1 MRTTRHSIQKGDV
14 SVAELAEQALE
25 RGEATP
31 RMAQIIVE
39 HLLGDDAP
47 ASLKGD
53 TVECILERVAE
64 VPYKPR
70 LPQFA
75 ENLEASGTQIE
86 YVTKAGTK
94 AVMDQPKGYAQVMA
108 SPDRDAWLEAS
119 RESFLGLKN
128 VRGNRMRREDEATL
142 EGPIFDVVSV
152 YKCKLDPATN
162 MLDRVTVRHNVDGN
176 RGKRVLA
183 KRGIAYGIP
192 TSSTTLDEIAFK
204 MMVSDAANRQRYL
217 TKADVKSAYTNAW
230 TSRGKRFLKCP
241 DTAQE
246 FDEDGTPMVLE
257 LGPPL
262 FGEPEAGREW
272 QMTLEADLT
281 ELGWVPA
288 ENVPCMWRLDTGNND
303 CLLGIVVDDLFF
315 SEKNG
320 PDEVDHGGQ
329 AQRVDR
335 VHVQCTSEAG
345 QRERPAA
352 GARARG
358 VHGRLRPVLQR
369 D

>member
-1 MRTTRHSIQKGDV
+1 
-14 SVAELAEQALE
+14 
-25 RGEATP
+25 
-31 RMAQIIVE
+31 MAQIIVE

-315 SEKNG
+315 SEKTG
-320 PDEVDHGGQ
+320 HAIADATCEALRKKYIGV
-329 AQRVDR
+329 
-335 VHVQCTSEAG
+335 TSEHNPKAFAG
-345 QRERPAA
+345 
-352 GARARG
+352 
-358 VHGRLRPVLQR
+358 
-369 D
+369 

>member
-1 MRTTRHSIQKGDV
+1 MPLPAPIAAPAPSADPWTTVGKAGKAIKRAVKTADTPARQTRHSPNAPPLAKPAAVPVPPATPPVRTTRHSIQKGDV

-53 TVECILERVAE
+53 TVESILERVAE

-75 ENLEASGTQIE
+75 EDLEASGTQIE

-94 AVMDQPKGYAQVMA
+94 AVMDQPKGYAQVMS

-204 MMVSDAANRQRYL
+204 MMVSDAANRQRFL
-217 TKADVKSAYTNAW
+217 TKAYKA
-230 TSRGKRFLKCP
+230 
-241 DTAQE
+241 
-246 FDEDGTPMVLE
+246 
-257 LGPPL
+257 
-262 FGEPEAGREW
+262 
-272 QMTLEADLT
+272 
-281 ELGWVPA
+281 
-288 ENVPCMWRLDTGNND
+288 
-303 CLLGIVVDDLFF
+303 
-315 SEKNG
+315 
-320 PDEVDHGGQ
+320 
-329 AQRVDR
+329 
-335 VHVQCTSEAG
+335 
-345 QRERPAA
+345 
-352 GARARG
+352 
-358 VHGRLRPVLQR
+358 
-369 D
+369 